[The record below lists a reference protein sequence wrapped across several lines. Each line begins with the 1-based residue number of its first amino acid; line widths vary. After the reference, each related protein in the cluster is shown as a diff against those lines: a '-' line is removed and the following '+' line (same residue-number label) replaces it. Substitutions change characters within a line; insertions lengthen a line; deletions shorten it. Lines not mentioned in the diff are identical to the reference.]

1 VGTFG
6 RFGVFR
12 CGEVPVE
19 AIEEPVENQA
29 LAWVEAGVCE
39 SLQES
44 GLAED
49 TVEDDGGRL
58 DGAIKAGEEPR
69 RR

>member
-1 VGTFG
+1 
-6 RFGVFR
+6 
-12 CGEVPVE
+12 VPVE